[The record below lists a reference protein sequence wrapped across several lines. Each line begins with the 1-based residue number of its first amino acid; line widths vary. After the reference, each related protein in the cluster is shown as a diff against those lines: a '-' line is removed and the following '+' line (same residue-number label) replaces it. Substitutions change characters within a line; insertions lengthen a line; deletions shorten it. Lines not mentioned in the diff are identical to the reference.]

1 MAFNGKNENIENKK
15 SEDENASFDGSF
27 VHEMLSE
34 AQAQEQEQETLS
46 QDNPNQKETVVKSVP
61 LVAKPKTEN
70 RKTYNFTIK
79 PSVREKINKL
89 AKEYNYKSSSR
100 FIEELIERI

>member
-1 MAFNGKNENIENKK
+1 MTNNGKNEN
-15 SEDENASFDGSF
+15 SEEKNVKFDQNLF
-27 VHEMLSE
+27 RDMYEE
-34 AQAQEQEQETLS
+34 AHAQERESMS
-46 QDNPNQKETVVKSVP
+46 QDNSGQKETVVKSVP

-79 PSVREKINKL
+79 PSVREKIKKL

>member
-1 MAFNGKNENIENKK
+1 MTNNR
-15 SEDENASFDGSF
+15 EDEKFNQDVFRDMYKDAK
-27 VHEMLSE
+27 
-34 AQAQEQEQETLS
+34 AQEQEAFS
-46 QDNPNQKETVVKSVP
+46 QDNSEQKETVVKSVP

-70 RKTYNFTIK
+70 RKTFNFTIK

>member
-1 MAFNGKNENIENKK
+1 MPNNG
-15 SEDENASFDGSF
+15 EDEKFNQDVFR
-27 VHEMLSE
+27 HMYEE
-34 AQAQEQEQETLS
+34 AQAQEQEVLS
-46 QDNPNQKETVVKSVP
+46 EDNSGQKETVVKSVP

-79 PSVREKINKL
+79 PSVREKIKKL

>member
-1 MAFNGKNENIENKK
+1 MTNNR
-15 SEDENASFDGSF
+15 EDEKFNQDVFRDMYKDAK
-27 VHEMLSE
+27 
-34 AQAQEQEQETLS
+34 AQEKEAFS
-46 QDNPNQKETVVKSVP
+46 QDNSEQKETVVKSVP

-70 RKTYNFTIK
+70 RKTFNFTIK